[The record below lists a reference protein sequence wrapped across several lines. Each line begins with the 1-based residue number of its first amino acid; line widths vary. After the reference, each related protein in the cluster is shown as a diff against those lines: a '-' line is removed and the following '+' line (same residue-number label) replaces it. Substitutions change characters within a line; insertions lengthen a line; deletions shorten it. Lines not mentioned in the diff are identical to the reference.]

1 MLIYRKY
8 VTVAVK
14 SVKSDVKIRS
24 VKNAKNE
31 KEKSTMK
38 KILAILLAAMMV
50 FTLGLTA
57 FAEGEDEGADTG
69 ILLPEFPAQTE
80 NEIYFVSENTYVD
93 AGGTYEIP
101 VYIVSNYTP
110 SVEGY
115 ALIGMNLALE
125 GDAAKFMSITGIKA
139 SAEAEALAGYNLVA
153 ADLAVGEDP
162 NTNMFGFK
170 TDDMSVFQQEAMPLA
185 YVTVQVSEEYTG
197 YGEDGEELDC
207 QLTITPP
214 QWFHYWENEY
224 AMYAMGAPVEIMN
237 PETFEQEVLWQ
248 DDGVVYVVSGHLI
261 VTPPVPTWEE
271 RLKAWAIEQAIK
283 IITFF
288 QGLNEV
294 LLGLLPTL

>member
-1 MLIYRKY
+1 
-8 VTVAVK
+8 
-14 SVKSDVKIRS
+14 
-24 VKNAKNE
+24 
-31 KEKSTMK
+31 MK

-80 NEIYFVSENTYVD
+80 NEIYFVSENTYVE
-93 AGGTYEIP
+93 AGGIYEIP

-115 ALIGMNLALE
+115 ALIGMNFALE
-125 GDAAKFMSITGIKA
+125 GGAADYMTITGIKA
-139 SAEAEALAGYNLVA
+139 SAEAEALAGYSLIGADVA
-153 ADLAVGEDP
+153 VYEDP

-170 TDDMSVFQQEAMPLA
+170 TDDMSVFQQESMVLA
-185 YVTVQVSEEYTG
+185 YVTVEVSPEYTG
-197 YGEDGEELDC
+197 YGEDGEQLDC
-207 QLTITPP
+207 QLTITDP
-214 QWFHYWENEY
+214 QWFLYWENEY
-224 AMYAMGAPVEIMN
+224 AMYAIGAPIEIMN
-237 PETFEQEVLWQ
+237 PETFEAEQIWAN
-248 DDGVVYVVSGHLI
+248 DGVLYVVSGHLI
-261 VTPPVPTWEE
+261 IAPPVPTWEE